1 MESKGSRVNAN
12 VMKLI
17 ISSKNAERVTEKVK
31 ISGIVSKE
39 RINERV
45 IPSYVSFAYVT
56 CIRDAVNICT
66 NKLDQQMRKI

>member
-1 MESKGSRVNAN
+1 
-12 VMKLI
+12 MKLI

-45 IPSYVSFAYVT
+45 SPSYVSFAYIT

-66 NKLDQQMRKI
+66 NKLDQQMRKIWSG

>member
-12 VMKLI
+12 VMKLM
-17 ISSKNAERVTEKVK
+17 ISSKNAERATEKVK

-45 IPSYVSFAYVT
+45 IPSYVSFAYIT

>member
-1 MESKGSRVNAN
+1 
-12 VMKLI
+12 MKLI

-45 IPSYVSFAYVT
+45 IPSYVSFAYIT

>member
-17 ISSKNAERVTEKVK
+17 ISSKNVERVTEKVK

-45 IPSYVSFAYVT
+45 IPSYVSFAYIT

>member
-1 MESKGSRVNAN
+1 
-12 VMKLI
+12 MKLI

-45 IPSYVSFAYVT
+45 IPSYVSFAYIT

-66 NKLDQQMRKI
+66 NKLDQQMRKIWSG

>member
-1 MESKGSRVNAN
+1 
-12 VMKLI
+12 MKLI
-17 ISSKNAERVTEKVK
+17 ISSKNVERVTEKVK

-45 IPSYVSFAYVT
+45 IPSYVSFAYIT

-66 NKLDQQMRKI
+66 NKLDQQMRKIWSG